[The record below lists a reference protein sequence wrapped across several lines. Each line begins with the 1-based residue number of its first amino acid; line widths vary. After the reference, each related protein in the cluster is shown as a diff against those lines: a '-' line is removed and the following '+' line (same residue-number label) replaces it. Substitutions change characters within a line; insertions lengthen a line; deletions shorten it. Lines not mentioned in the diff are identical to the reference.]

1 MVGYSHNGM
10 VPSPSKRDSE
20 SLWLWGT
27 WSRPY
32 QSFWEL
38 CVLVGTGLMNLVLG
52 KFFYC
57 CKVGTLELCTAQI
70 GILELCVHHTPAWR
84 DGGHIFSVPSRIPV
98 RAPPR
103 VQSG

>member
-57 CKVGTLELCTAQI
+57 CKLGTLELCTAQI
-70 GILELCVHHTPAWR
+70 GILELCDLRHAR
-84 DGGHIFSVPSRIPV
+84 L
-98 RAPPR
+98 A
-103 VQSG
+103 